1 MIDVPLS
8 VLDLGLVQSGS
19 AGGQAFAQMI
29 ALARRAEQLGCRRFW
44 VAEHHGSPGFAST
57 VPPVLVARIAAAT
70 ASIRVGSGWVM
81 LPKLSPLLVA
91 EQFGTLGAFDPGRI
105 DLGLGKGP
113 GAADP
118 AYADVLRRGASAVT
132 QEDYTS

>member
-1 MIDVPLS
+1 MIDLPLS

-19 AGGQAFAQMI
+19 AGGEALAQMI
-29 ALARRAEQLGCRRFW
+29 ALTRRAEQLGCRRFW

-70 ASIRVGSGWVM
+70 ASIRVGSGGVM
-81 LPKLSPLLVA
+81 LPNHSPLLVA

-118 AYADVLRRGASAVT
+118 AYASGRHGGSTTRTRCLACR
-132 QEDYTS
+132 